1 MDKPALLAA
10 VSKFDAGDEGEVP
23 AKFLRDD
30 ALDAHPQVRTHI
42 YCEAGSVDGFYS
54 LRMGE
59 VTLHQKHQKQA
70 QASRPTIGAAT
81 ILYAARRPG
90 SKVHRA
96 HIEFDAIGVTLI
108 AREQV
113 GVSVLAFEPGSG
125 KVAEDWRDEGWR
137 NSQTALPHDPSL
149 RRMWLRLDAYK

>member
-1 MDKPALLAA
+1 MRVQCPR
-10 VSKFDAGDEGEVP
+10 SSYERMRSP
-23 AKFLRDD
+23 
-30 ALDAHPQVRTHI
+30 RTRRCGRTI
-42 YCEAGSVDGFYS
+42 YYESGSVDGFYS

-59 VTLHQKHQKQA
+59 VTLHQKHQKHQKQA
-70 QASRPTIGAAT
+70 QATRPTIGAAA

-113 GVSVLAFEPGSG
+113 GVSVLAFEPGTST
-125 KVAEDWRDEGWR
+125 VAEDWRNAGWR